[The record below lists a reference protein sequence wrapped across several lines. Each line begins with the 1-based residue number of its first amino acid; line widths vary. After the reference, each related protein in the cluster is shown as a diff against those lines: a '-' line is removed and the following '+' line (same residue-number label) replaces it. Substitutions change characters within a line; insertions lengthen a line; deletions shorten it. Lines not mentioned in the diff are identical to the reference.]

1 MMGVWYDKTKRG
13 RGAFMNIVTYAT
25 PGAFLADNQAYL
37 RDHEVE
43 AQLNLGNAVAHRE
56 EPCGP
61 ELLFG
66 KVEEQG
72 RAVLLF
78 GYLVPWNLCLDDVA
92 HSDSGVQAARELALW
107 LKAQEIVVPGVNGRQ
122 VLCEAFL
129 QVWGSAYELRIA
141 MDAMV
146 LRRLHAPLPK
156 GGALRLAVPED
167 EEVAAP
173 WIAAFQQEAGHR
185 ELPLEMARE
194 KFQKRVEKGTL
205 YLFETRAGT
214 PVFMATVSRFLPHGK
229 CISGVYTEP
238 GSRGQGYC
246 QEAMALLCQRLMGQ
260 GDEYVALFVDKT
272 NPVSNRAYQKIGFE
286 IVEDNCDY
294 RLKASSSNPS
304 TPGA

>member
-1 MMGVWYDKTKRG
+1 
-13 RGAFMNIVTYAT
+13 MNIVTYAT

-185 ELPLEMARE
+185 ELPLEMAG
-194 KFQKRVEKGTL
+194 KNSKSVWKRGRSTSLKPGQVHRCLWRLSAVFCPMESVSAACIQSRVPEARGTAKRRWPCYASVSWARGMSMSL
-205 YLFETRAGT
+205 YSWTKQTRFPTGRIRKS
-214 PVFMATVSRFLPHGK
+214 VLRLWKIIATTG
-229 CISGVYTEP
+229 
-238 GSRGQGYC
+238 
-246 QEAMALLCQRLMGQ
+246 
-260 GDEYVALFVDKT
+260 
-272 NPVSNRAYQKIGFE
+272 
-286 IVEDNCDY
+286 
-294 RLKASSSNPS
+294 
-304 TPGA
+304 

>member
-1 MMGVWYDKTKRG
+1 
-13 RGAFMNIVTYAT
+13 MNIVTYAT

-129 QVWGSAYELRIA
+129 QV
-141 MDAMV
+141 
-146 LRRLHAPLPK
+146 
-156 GGALRLAVPED
+156 
-167 EEVAAP
+167 
-173 WIAAFQQEAGHR
+173 
-185 ELPLEMARE
+185 
-194 KFQKRVEKGTL
+194 
-205 YLFETRAGT
+205 
-214 PVFMATVSRFLPHGK
+214 
-229 CISGVYTEP
+229 
-238 GSRGQGYC
+238 
-246 QEAMALLCQRLMGQ
+246 
-260 GDEYVALFVDKT
+260 
-272 NPVSNRAYQKIGFE
+272 
-286 IVEDNCDY
+286 
-294 RLKASSSNPS
+294 
-304 TPGA
+304 

>member
-1 MMGVWYDKTKRG
+1 MVI
-13 RGAFMNIVTYAT
+13 FMNIVTYAT
-25 PGAFLADNQAYL
+25 PGAFLADNQTYL

-294 RLKASSSNPS
+294 RLKEG
-304 TPGA
+304 T